1 MEINYKSREFSY
13 NVRSFDYGNE
23 TKYFI
28 YVYISCNGVSYQ
40 LSQKND
46 YKFSFPSQIAAKKKI
61 MKVLKEKCS
70 GTAAEEKMKALPI
83 FDDGYQE
90 TLF

>member
-1 MEINYKSREFSY
+1 MLNYKSREFSY
-13 NVRSFDYGNE
+13 NVRSFAYGSE

-28 YVYISCNGVSYQ
+28 YLYICCEGVLYQ
-40 LSQKND
+40 ASQKNS
-46 YKFSFPSQIAAKKKI
+46 YKYGFPSEEAAKRKI
-61 MKVLKEKCS
+61 VKLLKHHCVGTSAEK
-70 GTAAEEKMKALPI
+70 KMKALPI